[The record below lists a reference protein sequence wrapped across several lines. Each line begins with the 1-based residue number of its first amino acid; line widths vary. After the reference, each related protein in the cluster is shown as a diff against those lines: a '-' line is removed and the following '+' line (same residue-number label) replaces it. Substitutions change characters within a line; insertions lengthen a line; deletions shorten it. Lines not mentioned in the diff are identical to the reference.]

1 MLETRHILFLILYL
15 LIILLFG
22 RHDQPLQVPGTLGQE
37 SDCEMILVGE
47 VILESLSCGMAKSS
61 FFGHETSLMNLAF
74 SMENYYD
81 RMINCAIQVAWE
93 YCSTFRMLAIS
104 QSMAFHWMVENS
116 STDIIWQF
124 YHSLYVNSV
133 QFLYTGCCQGKVQD

>member
-22 RHDQPLQVPGTLGQE
+22 RHDQPLQVPGTLGHE

-47 VILESLSCGMAKSS
+47 VILESLSCGMDKSS

-74 SMENYYD
+74 SMENCYD
-81 RMINCAIQVAWE
+81 RMINSAIQVA
-93 YCSTFRMLAIS
+93 
-104 QSMAFHWMVENS
+104 
-116 STDIIWQF
+116 
-124 YHSLYVNSV
+124 
-133 QFLYTGCCQGKVQD
+133 